1 MKPRA
6 GILVHHPECSIQSAT
21 GIHEALGKNFRTQFF
36 HNNEISDRFLT
47 KFDLIVFPGGIG
59 DSDRYDRIL
68 KPYEDSVK
76 NYVEKGGGYL
86 GVCMGAYWAGHHYFD
101 ILDSV
106 KPVQYIKRPRSDVK
120 RSFGTTARINWGGE
134 SHNMF
139 FYDGCS
145 LVGDESKFQ
154 VIARYRNS
162 DPMAIIQNN
171 LGIIGCHPESMPSWY
186 SKKFMRDRWHDYEHH
201 KLLLDFTKKLITN

>member
-21 GIHEALGKNFRTQFF
+21 GIYEALGKDFKTQFF
-36 HNNEISDRFLT
+36 HNNEISDKFLK

-59 DSDRYDRIL
+59 DADSYDRIL

-76 NYVEKGGGYL
+76 NYVVKGGSYL

-101 ILDSV
+101 ILDGV
-106 KPVQYIKRPRSDVK
+106 KAVQYIKRPRSDVK
-120 RSFGTTARINWGGE
+120 RSFGTTARITWEGQK
-134 SHNMF
+134 HDMF

-145 LVGDESKFQ
+145 LIGKESKFQ
-154 VIARYRNS
+154 IIARYFNN
-162 DPMAIIQNN
+162 DPMAIIQDRI
-171 LGIIGCHPESMPSWY
+171 GVIGCHPESMPSWY
-186 SKKFMRDRWHDYEHH
+186 NKKFIQDRWHKYEHH
-201 KLLLDFTKKLITN
+201 RLLLNFTKILINQ

>member
-21 GIHEALGKNFRTQFF
+21 GIYEAFGKNFRTQFF
-36 HNNEISDRFLT
+36 QNNEISDRFLT

-59 DSDRYDRIL
+59 DSDRYDQIL
-68 KPYEDSVK
+68 KPYEDTVR

-120 RSFGTTARINWGGE
+120 RSFGTTARITWEGQKYD
-134 SHNMF
+134 MF

-154 VIARYRNS
+154 VIARYSNN
-162 DPMAIIQNN
+162 DPMAVIQDRI
-171 LGIIGCHPESMPSWY
+171 GVIGCHPESMPSWY
-186 SKKFMRDRWHDYEHH
+186 AKKFMRDRWHNFEHH
-201 KLLLDFTKKLITN
+201 KLLLDFALRLL

>member
-21 GIHEALGKNFRTQFF
+21 GIHEALGNDFKTQFF
-36 HNNEISDRFLT
+36 HNNEISDKFFK

-68 KPYEDSVK
+68 KPYEDTVR
-76 NYVEKGGGYL
+76 NYIVKGGSYL
-86 GVCMGAYWAGHHYFD
+86 GVCMGAYWAGHHYFN
-101 ILDSV
+101 ILDGV
-106 KPVQYIKRPRSDVK
+106 KAVQYIKRPRSDVR
-120 RSFGTTARINWGGE
+120 RSFGTTTLVTWENQE
-134 SHNMF
+134 YDMF

-154 VIARYRNS
+154 VIARYSNN
-162 DPMAIIQNN
+162 DPMAVIQDRI
-171 LGIIGCHPESMPSWY
+171 GVIGCHPESMPSWY
-186 SKKFMRDRWHDYEHH
+186 VKKFMRDRWHDYEHH
-201 KLLLDFTKKLITN
+201 KLLLNFALRLIN